1 MIGIQEFI
9 PGDAYDALVG
19 ANAPSSSN
27 VVATIADLVGGI
39 VYIGEVSSTSNTLTS
54 ISSPYV
60 IPTAPLTLA
69 SNSFP
74 VNAAVQAGR
83 SRKMQWIIEYT
94 KSGPAATL
102 TYSIVMGGSTLT
114 FNPESVASSVTGDT
128 IIVELFMN
136 FRAGTAIN
144 ATAVLTRLNNTT
156 GIVSTRVIQGGTIY
170 DRTIINNINLRAV
183 VQTGTASHNW
193 TVKQISAALT

>member
-1 MIGIQEFI
+1 MINQILD
-9 PGDAYDALVG
+9 GDIRDALYA
-19 ANAPSSSN
+19 ANAPSAVN
-27 VVATIADLVGGI
+27 AVATVADLVGGI
-39 VYIGEVSSTSNTLTS
+39 VYIGEVSSTSNILTTL
-54 ISSPYV
+54 SPPYA
-60 IPTAPLTLA
+60 IPQGPITLA

-74 VNAAVQAGR
+74 VNAAVQNGR

-114 FNPESVASSVTGDT
+114 FNPKSIAGAVTGDT

-156 GIVSTRVIQGGTIY
+156 GIVSTRVVQGGSIY
-170 DRTIINNINLRAV
+170 DRTIPNNIDLRV
-183 VQTGTASHNW
+183 LVNTGSASHVW